1 MKDPS
6 QDTRPIGQQWSP
18 FP

>member
-6 QDTRPIGQQWSP
+6 QDTRPMGQQWSP